1 MKVDRRTLALQNR
14 QISIRMEQLTDRMV
28 ERTGLS
34 TAQAHLLMRILRYG
48 PEGTTLTE
56 LHRQCGY
63 SMAALSNI
71 LKRLRKGGYVRAEPT
86 EADNRCKRLYATEQ
100 ALQARNALDRALQG
114 SCEAAF
120 EGFSEEELCQLEAM
134 QKRLL
139 QNLAS
144 PGNV

>member
-1 MKVDRRTLALQNR
+1 MEVDRRALALQNR

-71 LKRLRKGGYVRAEPT
+71 LKRLRKGGYVRAETT
-86 EADNRCKRLYATEQ
+86 ETDNRCKRLYATEQ

>member
-1 MKVDRRTLALQNR
+1 MEVDRRALALQNR

-34 TAQAHLLMRILRYG
+34 TAQAHLLMRVLRYG
-48 PEGTTLTE
+48 QDGTTLTQ

-71 LKRLRKGGYVRAEPT
+71 LKRLRKGGYVRAETT

-100 ALQARNALDRALQG
+100 AEQVRAALDWALQS

-120 EGFSEEELCQLEAM
+120 RGFTEGELCQLEAM
-134 QKRLL
+134 QTRLL
-139 QNLAS
+139 QNLAD